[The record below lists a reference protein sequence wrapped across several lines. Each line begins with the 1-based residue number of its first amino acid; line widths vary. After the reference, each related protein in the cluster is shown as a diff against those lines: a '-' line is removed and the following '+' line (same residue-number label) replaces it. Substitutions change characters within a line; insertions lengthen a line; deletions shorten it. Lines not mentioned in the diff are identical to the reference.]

1 MIARQR
7 GAALVVLV
15 LAMGTVA
22 TAADLR
28 PSWEC
33 LPPDT
38 AVMVR
43 LPQPARFVETLK
55 TRTKF
60 GSVALGPKR
69 LEGLWQLLAGRQAT
83 AGEWSLEEF
92 EQTLAGYGL
101 ETGEFAAVM
110 DGDLGGGL
118 VIRQRDGLPPLQ
130 MLLGWLEPG
139 EELAGKLMIAVRQRL
154 EEEADREGPAP
165 RRIDLELAGHEV
177 LAVVE
182 PVMGIDLSGI
192 KPEEPDDEIDEAE
205 LLARIDRL
213 RTAKRVHTGAQHSL
227 VTVIGS
233 RMLFGVTLPA
243 TGKPDAD
250 DL

>member
-33 LPPDT
+33 LPSDT

-69 LEGLWQLLAGRQAT
+69 VEGLWQLLAGRQAT
-83 AGEWSLEEF
+83 EGEWSLEEF

-139 EELAGKLMIAVRQRL
+139 EESARGGSMTAKPGFGPRAQLIARYSAVVGGIDETKLQYFIALNHWKSACIVHGVYTRYKRGQKSSVGVDMQGFVD
-154 EEEADREGPAP
+154 AA
-165 RRIDLELAGHEV
+165 RRSLELAETSV
-177 LAVVE
+177 
-182 PVMGIDLSGI
+182 
-192 KPEEPDDEIDEAE
+192 
-205 LLARIDRL
+205 
-213 RTAKRVHTGAQHSL
+213 AKLGL
-227 VTVIGS
+227 
-233 RMLFGVTLPA
+233 
-243 TGKPDAD
+243 
-250 DL
+250 

>member
-33 LPPDT
+33 LPSDT

-69 LEGLWQLLAGRQAT
+69 VEGLWQLLAGRQAT
-83 AGEWSLEEF
+83 EGEWSLEEF
-92 EQTLAGYGL
+92 EQTLA
-101 ETGEFAAVM
+101 
-110 DGDLGGGL
+110 
-118 VIRQRDGLPPLQ
+118 RDGLPPLQ

-139 EELAGKLMIAVRQRL
+139 EELAGKLMIAVRRRL

-182 PVMGIDLSGI
+182 PVMGIDSSGI
-192 KPEEPDDEIDEAE
+192 EPEETDDEIDEAE
-205 LLARIDRL
+205 IRARIERL
-213 RTAKRVHTGAQHSL
+213 RTAKPVQTGSQH
-227 VTVIGS
+227 
-233 RMLFGVTLPA
+233 
-243 TGKPDAD
+243 
-250 DL
+250 